1 MFEFKTTDNK
11 VKKITKKN
19 QRIFDKAIDKTFKK
33 YGETLKKLH
42 NK

>member
-1 MFEFKTTDNK
+1 MFEFKTSDNK
-11 VKKITKKN
+11 VRKISRKDKKVL
-19 QRIFDKAIDKTFKK
+19 DKALNKTFKK